1 VARRHVV
8 GATPRGGVRALVGA
22 SVYSGG
28 VDAKPARIDL
38 GRLIDRP
45 DDDFSH
51 DEVQH
56 LRQDFTRFMMR
67 YKFGMEEIVTKL
79 SILRDEFE
87 HLHETNPIENVSSR
101 LKNPDSILEKMGR
114 KECESTFESI
124 AEKITDIAGVRV
136 TCSFVSDVYHVF
148 DMLTSQSDVVIVEV
162 RDYITT
168 PKPNGYRSLHALV
181 EVPVYLSD
189 GEVPVLVEVQL
200 RTIAMDFWASL
211 EHKIHYKYRE
221 DVPQALLDGLK
232 DAADTA
238 TELDATMERLHTEV
252 KSAGALSSGLK
263 EELARGTV
271 ALPDDAFV
279 ERLKRM
285 GT

>member
-1 VARRHVV
+1 M
-8 GATPRGGVRALVGA
+8 
-22 SVYSGG
+22 
-28 VDAKPARIDL
+28 
-38 GRLIDRP
+38 DRP
-45 DDDFSH
+45 DGDFSH
-51 DEVQH
+51 DDVQQ

-79 SILRDEFE
+79 SILREEFE

-124 AEKITDIAGVRV
+124 AAKITDIAGVRV

-168 PKPNGYRSLHALV
+168 PKPNGYRSLHALI

-189 GEVPVLVEVQL
+189 GEVPVLVEVQM

-238 TELDATMERLHTEV
+238 TELDATMERLHAEV
-252 KSAGALSSGLK
+252 KSAGELSAGLK
-263 EELARGTV
+263 DELSRGTA

-279 ERLKRM
+279 ERLKRL

>member
-1 VARRHVV
+1 
-8 GATPRGGVRALVGA
+8 
-22 SVYSGG
+22 
-28 VDAKPARIDL
+28 VDPTPARIDL
-38 GRLIDRP
+38 GRLVDRP
-45 DDDFSH
+45 DGDFSEE
-51 DEVQH
+51 DVQQ

-79 SILRDEFE
+79 TILHDEFA

-114 KECESTFESI
+114 KACEPTFESI
-124 AEKITDIAGVRV
+124 ADKITDIAGVRV

-162 RDYITT
+162 RDYIAA
-168 PKPNGYRSLHALV
+168 PKPNGYRSLHALI

-189 GEVPVLVEVQL
+189 GEIPVLVEVQL

-252 KSAGALSSGLK
+252 KTAGELPKALK
-263 EELARGTV
+263 EELATQTS
-271 ALPDDAFV
+271 ALPDEKFI
-279 ERLKRM
+279 ERLRNINL
-285 GT
+285 

>member
-1 VARRHVV
+1 
-8 GATPRGGVRALVGA
+8 
-22 SVYSGG
+22 
-28 VDAKPARIDL
+28 VDPTPARLDL
-38 GRLIDRP
+38 GRLLDRP
-45 DDDFSH
+45 GGDFSDDDAH
-51 DEVQH
+51 Q

-67 YKFGMEEIVTKL
+67 YRFGMDEIVTKL
-79 SILRDEFE
+79 TILRDEFA
-87 HLHETNPIENVSSR
+87 HLHESNPIENVSSR

-114 KECESTFESI
+114 KGCEPTFDSI

-162 RDYITT
+162 RDYITD
-168 PKPNGYRSLHALV
+168 PKPNGYRSLHALI

-211 EHKIHYKYRE
+211 EHKIHYKYPE
-221 DVPQALLDGLK
+221 AVPQSLLDGLRE
-232 DAADTA
+232 ASVTA
-238 TELDATMERLHTEV
+238 GELDATMERLHTEV
-252 KSAGALSSGLK
+252 KTSGALSQELK
-263 EELARGTV
+263 TELVVGTS
-271 ALPDDAFV
+271 ALPDAEFV
-279 ERLKRM
+279 ERLKRL

>member
-1 VARRHVV
+1 
-8 GATPRGGVRALVGA
+8 
-22 SVYSGG
+22 
-28 VDAKPARIDL
+28 VDPTPARLDL

-45 DDDFSH
+45 AGDFLQE
-51 DEVQH
+51 DVQQ

-148 DMLTSQSDVVIVEV
+148 DMLTSQADVVIVEV
-162 RDYITT
+162 RDYITS
-168 PKPNGYRSLHALV
+168 PKPNGYRSLHALI
-181 EVPVYLSD
+181 EVPVYMSD

-221 DVPQALLDGLK
+221 SVPESLLDGLK
-232 DAADTA
+232 EAAETA

-252 KSAGALSSGLK
+252 KTAGALSEDLK
-263 EELARGTV
+263 KQLNESTV

-279 ERLKRM
+279 ERLKRLRF
-285 GT
+285 

>member
-1 VARRHVV
+1 
-8 GATPRGGVRALVGA
+8 
-22 SVYSGG
+22 
-28 VDAKPARIDL
+28 VDPKPARIDL

-45 DDDFSH
+45 DGDFSH
-51 DEVQH
+51 DGVQQ

-238 TELDATMERLHTEV
+238 TELDATMERLHAEV
-252 KSAGALSSGLK
+252 KSAGELSAGLK
-263 EELARGTV
+263 DELLRGTV

-279 ERLKRM
+279 ERLKRL
-285 GT
+285 GS

>member
-1 VARRHVV
+1 MDH
-8 GATPRGGVRALVGA
+8 
-22 SVYSGG
+22 
-28 VDAKPARIDL
+28 KPARIDL
-38 GRLIDRP
+38 GDLIDRP
-45 DDDFSH
+45 DGDFSR
-51 DEVQH
+51 DGVQQ

-79 SILRDEFE
+79 SILREEFA
-87 HLHETNPIENVSSR
+87 HLHDTNPIENVSSR

-114 KECESTFESI
+114 KQCESTFESI

-162 RDYITT
+162 RDYITL

-238 TELDATMERLHTEV
+238 TELDATMERLHAEV
-252 KSAGALSSGLK
+252 KSAGELSAGLK
-263 EELARGTV
+263 DELTRSTA

-279 ERLKRM
+279 ERLKRL

>member
-1 VARRHVV
+1 
-8 GATPRGGVRALVGA
+8 
-22 SVYSGG
+22 
-28 VDAKPARIDL
+28 VDTTPARIDL

-45 DDDFSH
+45 DGDFAH
-51 DEVQH
+51 EDVQQ

-67 YKFGMEEIVTKL
+67 YKFGMDEIVTKL
-79 SILRDEFE
+79 TILKDEFA
-87 HLHETNPIENVSSR
+87 HLHDTNPIENVSFR

-114 KECESTFESI
+114 KQCESTFESI
-124 AEKITDIAGVRV
+124 AAKITDIAGVRV

-162 RDYITT
+162 RDYVTS
-168 PKPNGYRSLHALV
+168 PKPNGYRSLHALI
-181 EVPVYLSD
+181 EVPVFMSD

-221 DVPQALLDGLK
+221 DVPQSLLDGLK
-232 DAADTA
+232 EAADTA

-252 KSAGALSSGLK
+252 KTAGALSADLK
-263 EELARGTV
+263 EELTEATV

-279 ERLKRM
+279 ERLKRLRP
-285 GT
+285 

>member
-1 VARRHVV
+1 MDP
-8 GATPRGGVRALVGA
+8 T
-22 SVYSGG
+22 
-28 VDAKPARIDL
+28 PARIDL

-45 DDDFSH
+45 DGDFSH
-51 DEVQH
+51 EDVHQ

-79 SILRDEFE
+79 TILHDEFA

-114 KECESTFESI
+114 KGCDPTFESI
-124 AEKITDIAGVRV
+124 AEKITDVAGVRV

-162 RDYITT
+162 RDYITA
-168 PKPNGYRSLHALV
+168 PKPNGYRSLHALI
-181 EVPVYLSD
+181 EVPVYMSD

-221 DVPQALLDGLK
+221 DVPQSLLDGLRE
-232 DAADTA
+232 AAETA
-238 TELDATMERLHTEV
+238 GELDATMERLHTEV
-252 KSAGALSSGLK
+252 KTAGELSADLK
-263 EELARGTV
+263 AELKGSAP
-271 ALPDDAFV
+271 LPDDEFV
-279 ERLKRM
+279 TRLKRL
-285 GT
+285 GS